1 MGWKAGLACCKEC
14 WAGCGCGCRRRR
26 FALGRLGS
34 CLIGLAVDL
43 TGERGSS
50 SVLSP
55 LAGGLGDTR
64 RGLGLGKIRD
74 SGENMAGVG
83 VVVATCSRVNST
95 LLVLTLSGNWVV
107 AAAGNEGE
115 AGRTNGTGVGEKR
128 GMDWDPIDVGSFG
141 FPSWKNWKFPR
152 PSRK

>member
-1 MGWKAGLACCKEC
+1 MGWKAGLACCCKEC
-14 WAGCGCGCRRRR
+14 GAGCCGGRRRR

-55 LAGGLGDTR
+55 LAGGLGDTK

-74 SGENMAGVG
+74 SGENIAGVG
-83 VVVATCSRVNST
+83 VVVATGSRVNST

-107 AAAGNEGE
+107 TAAGNEGE

-128 GMDWDPIDVGSFG
+128 GMDWDATDVGSFG

>member
-1 MGWKAGLACCKEC
+1 MGWKGGLACCKEC
-14 WAGCGCGCRRRR
+14 WAGCCGGRRRR
-26 FALGRLGS
+26 LSFAFGRLGS

-43 TGERGSS
+43 RGERGSS
-50 SVLSP
+50 SVLSS

-74 SGENMAGVG
+74 FGENMAGVG
-83 VVVATCSRVNST
+83 VVGIGSSVNST
-95 LLVLTLSGNWVV
+95 LLVLTFSGNWVV
-107 AAAGNEGE
+107 TAAGNEGE

-128 GMDWDPIDVGSFG
+128 GTDGDPTDVGSFG

-152 PSRK
+152 PSWK